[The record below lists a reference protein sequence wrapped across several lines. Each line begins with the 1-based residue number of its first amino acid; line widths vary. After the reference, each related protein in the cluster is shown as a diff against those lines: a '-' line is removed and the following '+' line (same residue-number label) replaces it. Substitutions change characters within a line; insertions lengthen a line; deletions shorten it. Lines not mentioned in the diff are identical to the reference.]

1 MGELAEVLEFEGFI
15 YLDVQKTGSATIR
28 QFLKRHGR
36 GAIIHDETHA
46 PVRRKDP
53 CKTYL
58 ISCRDP
64 LAQYISLYAYGL
76 GLTSTGG
83 VRRQRGAVYA
93 YLMRSGM
100 TEVYDGTPAGF
111 SAWMDL
117 VLDPA
122 LSQTIFGGRYGR
134 RLLEVVGLQSL
145 RFATLNLPSPEAAM
159 GQLKSMEDFIQ
170 TLASDGLAEVL
181 LRTETLSQQLHLM
194 CDGVYGDII
203 ADPIRAR
210 RYLETGSVKNESIDL
225 GLRPEALSRELRLR
239 VQRRESMF
247 FDLLGYERYVPEAD
261 DV

>member
-1 MGELAEVLEFEGFI
+1 
-15 YLDVQKTGSATIR
+15 
-28 QFLKRHGR
+28 
-36 GAIIHDETHA
+36 
-46 PVRRKDP
+46 
-53 CKTYL
+53 
-58 ISCRDP
+58 
-64 LAQYISLYAYGL
+64 
-76 GLTSTGG
+76 
-83 VRRQRGAVYA
+83 
-93 YLMRSGM
+93 
-100 TEVYDGTPAGF
+100 
-111 SAWMDL
+111 MDL